1 MLRDIPKLQQLRMP
15 MNNPHRSSQQVMS
28 STGSL
33 PLCMSPLLSSSA
45 STKSV
50 LNSHK
55 RTINQNSRAAG
66 PKLDKMSIEHPIANQ
81 SKARRSAVRT
91 GYNGTPKDTIKNEVM
106 LFRAGPTSAIAHT
119 ILNTIKRIGK
129 KSKQQMV
136 KLTVN
141 PVITWFGRTAFAR
154 SSQSTKL

>member
-1 MLRDIPKLQQLRMP
+1 
-15 MNNPHRSSQQVMS
+15 
-28 STGSL
+28 
-33 PLCMSPLLSSSA
+33 
-45 STKSV
+45 
-50 LNSHK
+50 
-55 RTINQNSRAAG
+55 
-66 PKLDKMSIEHPIANQ
+66 MSIAHPIANQ

-129 KSKQQMV
+129 KSKQQMA

-141 PVITWFGRTAFAR
+141 PVIT
-154 SSQSTKL
+154 